1 MAIVKRVDSELE
13 LWKPVN
19 GDLIYEVLKNNGFFN
34 LNSLSEDGSKIIDQ
48 TQKIL
53 QVAVNPNK
61 NPKNNTPFILNN
73 SIFFK
78 LIFLKGLFFRVI
90 HKYTT
95 GAIKSALVVVEL
107 WLTRGIHPFL

>member
-34 LNSLSEDGSKIIDQ
+34 LNSLSEDGSKIINQ
-48 TQKIL
+48 THKIL

-61 NPKNNTPFILNN
+61 NPKNNI
-73 SIFFK
+73 
-78 LIFLKGLFFRVI
+78 GLVLGYVQSGKTLSFTMLM
-90 HKYTT
+90 K
-95 GAIKSALVVVEL
+95 
-107 WLTRGIHPFL
+107 